1 MRQYWALW
9 LDHWARAAHHP
20 NRASWQAQDYRSWRE
35 LIAALVAEGVARSE
49 FRMVDQDAMATEV
62 VALIDGLALQTFAE
76 LDGNVHPHQQEGTE
90 RGHNPRVPGLRL
102 GCWSCSR
109 LRSNYRD
116 TT

>member
-1 MRQYWALW
+1 
-9 LDHWARAAHHP
+9 
-20 NRASWQAQDYRSWRE
+20 
-35 LIAALVAEGVARSE
+35 
-49 FRMVDQDAMATEV
+49 MVDQDAMATEV